1 MKKTLRLLFSF
12 LLLSAFVASGWKV
25 WQIVGA
31 YARAEESY
39 EELTQFAQISAE
51 PAENVESPQKEN
63 SLEALSL
70 PTSEILWPQIDF
82 ESLSAINPDV
92 IGWIIIEDTN
102 INYPVVQGEDN
113 DFYLTHQFDKTKNR
127 AGCLFLDIENDP
139 DFANQNQIIY
149 GHYTKDKSMF
159 YQLRGYK
166 QQDFYDAHPTGW
178 LITPSGGYRL
188 HFFSGYVSSVEGDGW
203 QTEFGGESFAKWLSA
218 RKSKSLFKSDVNP
231 TEEDAVL
238 TLSTCSYEFDNA
250 RFVLHAVMEDLTT
263 P

>member
-1 MKKTLRLLFSF
+1 MKKVLKLTLVLVLLTAFAG
-12 LLLSAFVASGWKV
+12 SAWKV
-25 WQIVGA
+25 YTIVGA
-31 YARAEESY
+31 YTKAEKSYEALAQYAEIPKAEEPAP
-39 EELTQFAQISAE
+39 EAEISVPAE
-51 PAENVESPQKEN
+51 PQPAP
-63 SLEALSL
+63 
-70 PTSEILWPQIDF
+70 EILWPQIDF

-203 QTEFGGESFAKWLSA
+203 QTEFSDESYAKWLAA

-250 RFVLHAVMEDLTT
+250 RFVLHAVIENVTE
-263 P
+263 